1 MNFWL
6 MTPDEDFQSGLPPLA
21 SHMLGWLGRKS
32 LPDLLASPHAAAD
45 GAATG
50 RFMTTIHVVDAFA
63 DRPFAGNPAAVC
75 LLPRPADEEWMR
87 LVAREM
93 NLSETAFLHP
103 LDDGFAL
110 RWLTPTVEVSLCG
123 HATLAS
129 AFVLWE
135 TGVLR
140 PDAAA
145 RFHTASGLLTCVREG
160 EWIALDFPTLECTAV
175 PPPPGLAAALGCD
188 VSFCG
193 TTGATGMDH
202 LVEVRD
208 EATVRC
214 LRPNL
219 SLLATLPGRG
229 VIVTAASDRPGIDFV
244 SRFFAPA
251 AGVDEDPV
259 TGSAHC
265 ALGPYWQRRL
275 GGTDFIAF
283 QASRRGGVVRVGVR
297 GDRVIL
303 RGQTVMA
310 SRVELLHGPPPAR
323 A

>member
-1 MNFWL
+1 
-6 MTPDEDFQSGLPPLA
+6 
-21 SHMLGWLGRKS
+21 ML
-32 LPDLLASPHAAAD
+32 
-45 GAATG
+45 
-50 RFMTTIHVVDAFA
+50 TI
-63 DRPFAGNPAAVC
+63 
-75 LLPRPADEEWMR
+75 
-87 LVAREM
+87 
-93 NLSETAFLHP
+93 
-103 LDDGFAL
+103 
-110 RWLTPTVEVSLCG
+110 
-123 HATLAS
+123 
-129 AFVLWE
+129 
-135 TGVLR
+135 
-140 PDAAA
+140 
-145 RFHTASGLLTCVREG
+145 
-160 EWIALDFPTLECTAV
+160 
-175 PPPPGLAAALGCD
+175 PGLAAALGCD

-193 TTGATGMDH
+193 TTGSTGMDH

-208 EATVRC
+208 EATVRG

-229 VIVTAASDRPGIDFV
+229 LIVTAASDRPGIDFV

-275 GGTDFIAF
+275 GGTDFTAF